1 MVRSVQVLRRK
12 GPLLLVIRQA
22 QVSDFPRILDINAT
36 EEEKTSQIDLAR
48 ITQLDLWADYHRV
61 AVVDDELIGFL
72 LVMSQASDYDG
83 DNFRWFVERYT
94 RFLYVDRIVIDRT
107 AARSGIGSALY
118 GDLIEFGATQ
128 GYSTLCCEINVLPPN
143 PVSHAFHARFG
154 FKEVGRSAE
163 AGASKVVSYQVAAL

>member
-1 MVRSVQVLRRK
+1 M
-12 GPLLLVIRQA
+12 LLIRHAQA
-22 QVSDFPRILDINAT
+22 ADFSRILHINAT
-36 EEEKTSQIDLAR
+36 EEEKTSRIDLAR
-48 ITQLDLWADYHRV
+48 IAQLDGWSDYHRV
-61 AVVDDELIGFL
+61 AVLEDQVVGFL
-72 LVMSQASDYDG
+72 LVMSDASDYDG
-83 DNFRWFVERYT
+83 DNFRWFVERYN

-163 AGASKVVSYQVAAL
+163 AGASKIVSYHLAAL

>member
-1 MVRSVQVLRRK
+1 M
-12 GPLLLVIRQA
+12 LLIRQA
-22 QVSDFPRILDINAT
+22 QATDFSRILDINAT
-36 EEEKTSQIDLAR
+36 EEEKTSRIDLDR
-48 ITQLDLWADYHRV
+48 IAQLDRWADYHRV
-61 AVVDDELIGFL
+61 AVVEDEVIGFL
-72 LVMSQASDYDG
+72 LVMSEASDYDG
-83 DNFRWFVERYT
+83 DNFRWFVERYN

-163 AGASKVVSYQVAAL
+163 AGASKIVSYQLAAL